1 VVDTTVT
8 ASPIKYPTDVNL
20 LETCR
25 TKCVK
30 AIRKAEKTGLAG
42 QRRRTY
48 RRKAR
53 REYLRHQKLGRRSK
67 KERRKMQKKLVRYTR
82 RNLAQLGDC
91 IEMLKLSAV
100 TKEETRLLSHL
111 EDVHRKT
118 SSILAQQE
126 QLARGK
132 SVKGRIVSFHHQE
145 VRPMVRGKYPVSVE
159 FGKKNLLVE
168 KDGFLE
174 LAGSYHDNVSD
185 TTLMEETLTFC
196 EDTYQETPE
205 GVGADRGFHSPGNR
219 AACEKRGLKRI
230 GIQRKGKPSK
240 NEIHEPWEE
249 RIRRRRCGIEA
260 HISLAKRCYGLDRA
274 NYRIE
279 NGEEMW
285 ARMGLVA
292 MNLKRAVRTIPKKM
306 EKLKDCG

>member
-8 ASPIKYPTDVNL
+8 ASPVKYPTDVEL

-30 AIRKAEKTGLAG
+30 AIREAEKTGLSG
-42 QRRRTY
+42 QRHRTH

-53 REYLRHQKLGRRSK
+53 REYLRHQKLGRKSK
-67 KERRKMQKKLVRYTR
+67 RERRKMQKKLVRYTR

-91 IEMLKLSAV
+91 IETLKPSAV
-100 TKEETRLLSHL
+100 TKEERKLLSHL

-126 QLARGK
+126 RLVCGK
-132 SVKGRIVSFHHQE
+132 PVKGRIVSFHHQE

-159 FGKKNLLVE
+159 FGRKNLLVE

-174 LAGSYHDNVSD
+174 LAGSFSDNVSD
-185 TTLMEETLTFC
+185 ATLMEATLSFC
-196 EDTYQETPE
+196 EYAYGETPE

-230 GIQRKGKPSK
+230 GIQRKGKPRK
-240 NEIHEPWEE
+240 NEVREPWEE
-249 RIRRRRCGIEA
+249 RTRRRRSGIEGR
-260 HISLAKRCYGLDRA
+260 ISLAKRCYGLDRA

-279 NGEEMW
+279 NGEEIW
-285 ARMGLVA
+285 TRMGLIA
-292 MNLKRAVRTIPKKM
+292 MNLKRAVRTNPKKTK
-306 EKLKDCG
+306 KLKACG